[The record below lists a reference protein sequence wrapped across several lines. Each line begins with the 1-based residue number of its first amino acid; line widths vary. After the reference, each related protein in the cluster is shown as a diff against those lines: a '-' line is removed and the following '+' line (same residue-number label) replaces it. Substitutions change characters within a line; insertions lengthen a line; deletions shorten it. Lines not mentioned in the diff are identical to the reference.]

1 MKVLLC
7 ASECVPFAKTGGLA
21 DVVNALGKILPKNKV
36 ETRIVLPKYKVID
49 EKKIKL
55 KKIVNE
61 ILIPIGDRYEKASI
75 WEAKLQKETVVYF
88 VDAGKYFAREYLYRS
103 PEGDYPDNNE
113 RFIFFSRAC
122 LETTKAV
129 NFQPDVINC
138 HDWETALI
146 PAYLKTLYR
155 IDAFFHKTKTVLT
168 IHNIAYQGLYPKDT
182 MWLAGF
188 SWVDFTP
195 DKLEYYGMINFLKAG
210 IVYADVITT
219 VSPTYA
225 QEVQSSNEFGRG
237 MEGILSAR
245 KDDFYGILNGIDYDE
260 WSPEKDKYIPARFSS
275 KNISNKYVCKEKLC
289 EAVGFQPDNS
299 IPIIGMVT
307 RLDPQKGL
315 ELLAQSIH
323 SILNMNLRLIILG
336 VGDKIYQDAL
346 SLIAQEYP
354 QKMRVRL
361 EFNNPLAHMIYAGSD
376 MLLIPSRFEPCG
388 LTQMIAMAYGT
399 IPIVTK
405 TGGLADTVTE
415 FSPENLSGN
424 GIVIE
429 EFSSTALISAIE
441 RAIKYYKDKNLWK
454 ILMNNAFRRR
464 FTWDKSVKEYIR
476 IYKIAL
482 KK

>member
-1 MKVLLC
+1 MRVLLC

-21 DVVNALGKILPKNKV
+21 DVVSALGKILPKNKV
-36 ETRIVLPKYKVID
+36 ETCVILPKYKVID
-49 EKKIKL
+49 ERKFRL
-55 KKIVNE
+55 KKIINE
-61 ILIPIGDRYEKASI
+61 IIIPIGDRYEKASI
-75 WEAKLQKETVVYF
+75 WQGKLQKETIVYF
-88 VDAGKYFAREYLYRS
+88 IDAGKYFAREYLYRS

-122 LETTKAV
+122 LEATKAV
-129 NFQPDVINC
+129 NFQPDIIHC

-155 IDAFFHKTKTVLT
+155 IDAFFHKTRTVLT

-188 SWVDFTP
+188 SWIDFTP
-195 DKLEYYGMINFLKAG
+195 DKLEYYDMINFLKAG

-237 MEGILSAR
+237 MEGVLSAR

-275 KNISNKYVCKEKLC
+275 KNVSNKYVCKDKLC
-289 EAVGFQPDNS
+289 EAVGFQPDSS
-299 IPIIGMVT
+299 IPLIGMVT

-315 ELLAQSIH
+315 ELIAQSIH

-354 QKMRVRL
+354 QKMKVRL

-399 IPIVTK
+399 IPIATK
-405 TGGLADTVTE
+405 TGGLADTVAD
-415 FSPENLSGN
+415 FSPENPSGN
-424 GIVIE
+424 GIVIQE
-429 EFSSTALISAIE
+429 YSSTALISAIE
-441 RAIKYYKDKNLWK
+441 RAIKYYMDKNLWK
-454 ILMNNAFRRR
+454 ILMNNAFKKK
-464 FTWDKSVKEYIR
+464 FTWDRSVKEYIK